1 MAVGRVW
8 YGAKYSYGVWE
19 RFARQGNNFEK
30 VNFSSICQIQHF
42 VIFGTIYQVII
53 QEVHDIKY
61 TLGLY
66 LSG

>member
-1 MAVGRVW
+1 MVQNTPTG
-8 YGAKYSYGVWE
+8 YGSVSP
-19 RFARQGNNFEK
+19 ARQTFFEK
-30 VNFSSICQIQHF
+30 VIFSSICQIQHF

>member
-1 MAVGRVW
+1 MVW
-8 YGAKYSYGVWE
+8 CKILVRGMGAFRPPGE
-19 RFARQGNNFEK
+19 HFFEK
-30 VNFSSICQIQHF
+30 ANVLSICQIQHF
-42 VIFGTIYQVII
+42 VIFGTIYEVII

>member
-1 MAVGRVW
+1 MVQNTRTG
-8 YGAKYSYGVWE
+8 YGSVSP
-19 RFARQGNNFEK
+19 ARGTNFEK
-30 VNFSSICQIQHF
+30 VDFLSICQIQHF